1 MNKLYGRGNIG
12 RILRIATLAEDSPTM
27 LNVTATGAG
36 KVLINIGDNDVI
48 IGYDRSD
55 VLVAT
60 AVNYFTFLAGTQ
72 YVFDVSQGIGFLSQN
87 TSLWF
92 SSPLGTSSLEIWI
105 ADDR

>member
-1 MNKLYGRGNIG
+1 M
-12 RILRIATLAEDSPTM
+12 RIATLAEDAPAL

-48 IGYDRSD
+48 VGYDRSD
-55 VLVAT
+55 VLAAT

-72 YVFDVSQGIGFLSQN
+72 YVFDVSQGIGFLAQN

-92 SSPLGTSSLEIWI
+92 SSPVGTSSLEIWI